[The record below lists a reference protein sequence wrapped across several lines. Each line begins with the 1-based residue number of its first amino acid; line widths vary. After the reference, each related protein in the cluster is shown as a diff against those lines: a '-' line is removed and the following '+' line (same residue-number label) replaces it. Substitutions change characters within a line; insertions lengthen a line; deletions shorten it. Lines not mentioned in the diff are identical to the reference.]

1 MREENIKNIGIRYEV
16 ACKGIDNYIYEPMIV
31 RSLRVIKFLTWS
43 KIIIILFLHIYFIPL
58 SFLS

>member
-31 RSLRVIKFLTWS
+31 RSLRVIKFLT
-43 KIIIILFLHIYFIPL
+43 
-58 SFLS
+58 